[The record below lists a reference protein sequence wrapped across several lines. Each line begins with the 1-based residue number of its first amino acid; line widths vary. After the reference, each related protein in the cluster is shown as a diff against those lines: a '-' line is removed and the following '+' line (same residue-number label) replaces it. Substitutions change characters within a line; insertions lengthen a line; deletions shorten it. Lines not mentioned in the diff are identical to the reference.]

1 MNRIIVCIKPVPDP
15 KHWDKISMDPVT
27 GTLIREGI
35 PNTINPL
42 DKHAIEAALAI
53 KESRGGEVVL
63 LSMAPLSA
71 KKTLVEAL
79 AMGADRAVLLS
90 DRAFA
95 GSDSLATA
103 RILEAGCRQ
112 IGPFDMV
119 LMGNMSI
126 DGSTAQVC
134 SQLAEFLQ
142 LPNAMH
148 VIGLRWGGD
157 GDLVITQKVEQ
168 GYVELKGSLP
178 IVISVRKELNKPRY
192 TSFVGILA
200 AESKE
205 VKILS
210 NEDLK
215 LPPHQ
220 IGLEGSPTRM
230 AGVEIKRFQRA
241 GERLGGSPEEIVS
254 LLVDRVRKVGVL

>member
-1 MNRIIVCIKPVPDP
+1 
-15 KHWDKISMDPVT
+15 
-27 GTLIREGI
+27 
-35 PNTINPL
+35 
-42 DKHAIEAALAI
+42 
-53 KESRGGEVVL
+53 
-63 LSMAPLSA
+63 
-71 KKTLVEAL
+71 
-79 AMGADRAVLLS
+79 
-90 DRAFA
+90 
-95 GSDSLATA
+95 
-103 RILEAGCRQ
+103 
-112 IGPFDMV
+112 
-119 LMGNMSI
+119 
-126 DGSTAQVC
+126 
-134 SQLAEFLQ
+134 
-142 LPNAMH
+142 MH